1 MADSPVPD
9 FTWRVRV
16 YWEDTDGEGVVFY
29 ANYFR
34 FLERAR
40 TEWLRQKGIVQS
52 RMQQDIGA
60 VLVVKNLQ
68 ADFIQAARL
77 DDELDVTVTMLGRGG
92 ASMTLGQD
100 INRVADG
107 APVLKST
114 LKAACLDG
122 EKWTP
127 IRFPPQ
133 LKKALT

>member
-100 INRVADG
+100 INRVSDG